1 MAALPSL
8 RQLSYLVTLSETLHF
23 TEAAR
28 RSFVTQSTLSGGIM
42 ELERL
47 LGGVLVERDRQNV
60 RLTPL
65 GEEVVR
71 RARFLLA
78 DAQDLMRLSREMSEP
93 FTGDLHLG
101 IIPTIAPFVLAPLIQ
116 VIQQQMPRLK
126 LFLHEVQSE
135 IAVER
140 LEHGTLDIIMLALPF
155 DTHNLMVQELYNEPL
170 YLVYHQSDASSANA
184 RSMSDLNLSHLLLL
198 EEGHCLREHTLSACS
213 ISELKR
219 ESSLSASSL
228 PTLIQMVQAQLGFT
242 LLPAIAVNSGILNN
256 QPQLKVKSIEQAPE
270 RILALLTRKS
280 SPLHAE
286 FAQFAQLLLPI
297 VKAAK

>member
-78 DAQDLMRLSREMSEP
+78 EAQDLMRLSREMSEP
-93 FTGDLHLG
+93 FTGELHLG
-101 IIPTIAPFVLAPLIQ
+101 VIPTIAPFVLAPLLKA
-116 VIQQQMPRLK
+116 VQQQMPKLQ

-135 IAVER
+135 QAIER
-140 LEHGTLDIIMLALPF
+140 LEHGTLDIVLLALPF
-155 DTHNLMVQELYNEPL
+155 DTHNLMVQELRDEPL
-170 YLVYHQSDASSANA
+170 CLVYHELDTTTANA
-184 RSMSDLNLSHLLLL
+184 NSMTELDLTRLLLL

-213 ISELKR
+213 ISDLKQQN
-219 ESSLSASSL
+219 SLSASSL

-242 LLPAIAVNSGILNN
+242 LLPAIALNSGILKGQN
-256 QPQLKVKSIEQAPE
+256 QLKVKSIDQAPM
-270 RILALLTRKS
+270 RTLALLTRKS
-280 SPLHAE
+280 TPLQAE
-286 FAQFAQLLLPI
+286 FEQLAQIITPL
-297 VKAAK
+297 VH

>member
-116 VIQQQMPRLK
+116 VVQQQMPRLK

-135 IAVER
+135 VAVER

-286 FAQFAQLLLPI
+286 FEQFAQLLLPI

>member
-116 VIQQQMPRLK
+116 VVQQQMPRLK

-170 YLVYHQSDASSANA
+170 YLVYHQSDASLANA
-184 RSMSDLNLSHLLLL
+184 RSMSDLNLSRLLLL
-198 EEGHCLREHTLSACS
+198 EEGHCLRDHTLSACS

-256 QPQLKVKSIEQAPE
+256 QPQLKVKSIDQAPE
-270 RILALLTRKS
+270 RVLALLTRKS

-297 VKAAK
+297 VKGVK